1 MSGPDLLHVNGI
13 ELCVE
18 TFGSAHDPA
27 LLLLGGASASMDWW
41 QSEFCERLA
50 GGGRFVIR
58 HDPRDTGESTSSPAG
73 APDYTADDMLADIVA
88 LLDALE
94 LERAHIVGVSMGG
107 GMAQWVALEH
117 PDRVATLTLISTSPG
132 PDDDLPPMT
141 DRLQKLFSDPPPP
154 PDWSDRDAAVDYIVE
169 EHRPYAGSLGFD
181 EDGVRAIA
189 TTVVGRTHDL
199 AAASNHW
206 QLEGSGGPLRPRLG
220 SIAVPTLVIHG
231 TDDPMFPLGH
241 GEALAREIPGA
252 RLVTIEGMGHEYP
265 PRAVWDQVITELLRH
280 TA

>member
-18 TFGSAHDPA
+18 TFGSPDDPA

-50 GGGRFVIR
+50 DGGRFVIR
-58 HDPRDTGESTSSPAG
+58 YDPRDTGESTSAPAG
-73 APDYTADDMLADIVA
+73 APDYTADDMMADIVA

-107 GMAQWVALEH
+107 GMAQWLALEH
-117 PDRVATLTLISTSPG
+117 PGRVATLTLISTSPG
-132 PDDDLPPMT
+132 PEDDLPPMA

-154 PDWSDRDAAVDYIVE
+154 PDWSDPDAAVEYIVE

-181 EDGVRAIA
+181 EDAVRAIA
-189 TTVVGRTHDL
+189 TAVVGRTRDL
-199 AAASNHW
+199 AAGSNHW